1 MLVRKYWD
9 VVILVT
15 DLKMKKLAYL
25 ASIKNALK
33 NVLTSMELMAINT
46 VQFAT
51 YRLFQHHHVFVAVVG
66 IYST

>member
-15 DLKMKKLAYL
+15 DLKMKKIVCL

-33 NVLTSMELMAINT
+33 NVLISMELMVINT

-51 YRLFQHHHVFVAVVG
+51 SKLSQHHRVFVVVVG